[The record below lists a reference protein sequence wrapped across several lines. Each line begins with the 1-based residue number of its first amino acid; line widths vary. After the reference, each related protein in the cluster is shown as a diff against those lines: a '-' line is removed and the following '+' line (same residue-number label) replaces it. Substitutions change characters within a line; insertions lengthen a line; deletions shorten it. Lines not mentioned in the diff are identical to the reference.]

1 MKTLEHFWYLDH
13 SHSSKTK
20 KLREDSERGNNF
32 IIRHGL
38 LPYNNYSTFGESYAI
53 SLQTSTFTKMP
64 TTMIQKLKNYEML
77 FKWKFGVKKKM
88 LLPKNMKVLHAGA
101 GALHTRARPPQT
113 LVSLRKLTVDV
124 TTILLSGVFFSE
136 HFSIVRWLFFF
147 FVSPY
152 FLLD

>member
-77 FKWKFGVKKKM
+77 LKWKFGVKKKCYYQKTWKYCM
-88 LLPKNMKVLHAGA
+88 RARGPAGARGRPPHAGA
-101 GALHTRARPPQT
+101 PAADSRLTF
-113 LVSLRKLTVDV
+113 LVAVKKKKKNLQSKNNEHKKLPENV
-124 TTILLSGVFFSE
+124 
-136 HFSIVRWLFFF
+136 
-147 FVSPY
+147 PY
-152 FLLD
+152 R